1 MAGGSARHTE
11 TMRRLLL
18 PSLLALLPLLSG
30 CMFTVPPRDNAQW
43 TTTTHGVTVHW
54 RLVTPGS
61 LGGLTSSL
69 GHRPGDLTTPRYA
82 GTALTLPPAV
92 SCVVDL
98 DPALARTAL
107 VQVAAHEFGHCAAGR
122 YIKVS
127 PNTQGLDTYNSQLFE
142 RYAEHYAQLYLRE
155 CGDSLRPL
163 GWYDLSAPTCREA
176 PDPRRLQL

>member
-1 MAGGSARHTE
+1 
-11 TMRRLLL
+11 MRRLLL

-82 GTALTLPPAV
+82 G
-92 SCVVDL
+92 
-98 DPALARTAL
+98 TAL